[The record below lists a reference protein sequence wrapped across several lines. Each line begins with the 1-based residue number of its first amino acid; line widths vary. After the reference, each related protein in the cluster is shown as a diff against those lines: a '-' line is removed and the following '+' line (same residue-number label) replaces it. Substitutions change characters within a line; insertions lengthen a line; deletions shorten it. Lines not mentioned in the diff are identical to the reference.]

1 MSATLTANWDLTP
14 YFPAFDGPE
23 YRTFR
28 TAYAADIEKLT
39 ARAGSLGPLA
49 PTPAWTEQLLA
60 WEKLGSRAGHLSSY
74 LECLRAA
81 DGRDEAV
88 AREYAGFHS
97 LLAEHKKL
105 DVVLLDALRQAG
117 DAEFAAV
124 AAQPELA
131 EARFRLE
138 RLRHEARLRM
148 SAELETLAAELEV
161 DGLSAWGRLYDQIAG
176 TLEFELTEADGTTR
190 TVPMSLK
197 NSLLENPD
205 PALRRSALQGSNRAW
220 EKVEHTVAACLNA
233 IAGTRLALYRR
244 RGIGHFLEP
253 ALFDSAVSSKTLDA
267 MLGAIAARYEVP
279 RDYLRLK
286 AKLLGKQKL
295 GFQDLSAPL
304 PLSSHEKVT
313 WDQARGRIE
322 SVYGE
327 RYPALGDFCRHAF
340 ERRWIDYDP
349 RPGKRPGGFC
359 TGSEELRESR
369 IFMTFNQTTG
379 DVQTLAHELGH
390 AFHSWVMRDLR
401 PWAAQYPMTLAET
414 ASTFAET
421 LLTDAILAAPET
433 SDPLKAVMLDT
444 RLEGAAAFLLNIP
457 MRFLFEKRFYEERAA
472 GEVSVSRLKALLL
485 EAQRETYGDTLDPE
499 ELDPMFWA
507 SKLHFYITE
516 VSFYNFPY
524 SFGFL
529 FSLGVYARARQEGPS
544 FFKKYEELLRLT
556 GSDTAENVARSALGV
571 DLEAQDFW
579 LDSIALVAEDLQRF
593 QELVPKVL

>member
-14 YFPAFDGPE
+14 YFPLFDGPE
-23 YRTFR
+23 YRQFR
-28 TAYAADIEKLT
+28 GDYARDIEKLT
-39 ARAGSLGPLA
+39 AQAGSLGSLA
-49 PTPAWTEQLLA
+49 ATPAWTEQLLA

-88 AREYAGFHS
+88 AREYASFHA

-105 DVVLLDALRQAG
+105 DVVMLDALRQAG
-117 DAEFAAV
+117 EADFAAV
-124 AAQPELA
+124 VAQAPLT
-131 EARFRLE
+131 EARYRLE

-148 SAELETLAAELEV
+148 TADLETLAAELEV
-161 DGLSAWGRLYDQIAG
+161 DGLSAWGRLYDQLAG
-176 TLEFELTEADGTTR
+176 TLEFEHTDADGTR
-190 TVPMSLK
+190 MVPMSLK
-197 NSLLENPD
+197 TSLLESPD
-205 PALRRSALQGSNRAW
+205 PAVRKSALEGSNRAW
-220 EKVEHTVAACLNA
+220 ERVQDTVAACLNA
-233 IAGTRLALYRR
+233 IAGTRLTLYKR

-253 ALFDSAVSSKTLDA
+253 ALFDSAVSRRTLDA

-279 RDYLRLK
+279 RKFLRLK
-286 AKLLGKQKL
+286 AKLLGKSQL

-304 PLSSHEKVT
+304 PLESQEKLS
-313 WDQARGRIE
+313 WEQARARLE
-322 SVYGE
+322 AVYGA
-327 RYPALGDFCRHAF
+327 RYPELGEFCRHAF
-340 ERRWIDYDP
+340 ERRWIDYEP

-421 LLTDAILAAPET
+421 LLTDAILDAPDT
-433 SDPLKAVMLDT
+433 SAQLKAVMLDT

-457 MRFLFEKRFYEERAA
+457 MRFHFEKRFYEERAA
-472 GEVSVSRLKALLL
+472 GEVSVSRLKELLL
-485 EAQRETYGDTLDPE
+485 EAQRESYGDTLNPA

-529 FSLGVYARARQEGPS
+529 FSLGVYARARKEGPA
-544 FFKKYEELLRLT
+544 FFRKYEELLRLT
-556 GSDTAENVARSALGV
+556 GSDTAENVARRALGV
-571 DLEAQDFW
+571 DLETQDFW
-579 LDSIALVAEDLQRF
+579 LDSIALVEEDLRRF
-593 QELVPKVL
+593 EELVPTVL